1 MSARLVLGVRREGD
15 VVRLTSPSV
24 GYFTGAVASGR
35 TLSAGE
41 VAGTLITLGRATQL
55 VVPDDVA
62 GVVKSNAPERVHAPV
77 AFGSVL
83 YEFGAL
89 DSQPAKHSKRAAA
102 DATTAS
108 GALVFRAP
116 QTGRFW
122 LRTAPAEPA
131 LVAVGQ
137 VIESGA
143 ALGLIEVMKTF
154 TILQY
159 AATSTLPARARVVR
173 ILARDGAEV
182 AERDAL
188 LELEP
193 A

>member
-1 MSARLVLGVRREGD
+1 LYEL
-15 VVRLTSPSV
+15 
-24 GYFTGAVASGR
+24 GAVDSRLA
-35 TLSAGE
+35 T
-41 VAGTLITLGRATQL
+41 RA
-55 VVPDDVA
+55 
-62 GVVKSNAPERVHAPV
+62 KAP
-77 AFGSVL
+77 ST
-83 YEFGAL
+83 
-89 DSQPAKHSKRAAA
+89 

-137 VIESGA
+137 VIEPGA

-159 AATSTLPARARVVR
+159 AATAQLPARARVVR

-188 LELEP
+188 IELEP

>member
-1 MSARLVLGVRREGD
+1 VSAQLVLGVQRDGA

-24 GYFTGAVASGR
+24 GFFTGAVASGS
-35 TLSAGE
+35 TLAAGE
-41 VAGTLITLGRATQL
+41 VAGTLITLGRASEL
-55 VVPDDVA
+55 IVPDDVA
-62 GVVKSNAPERVHAPV
+62 GVVKSSAPERVHALV
-77 AFGSVL
+77 VYGSVL
-83 YEFGAL
+83 YELGAI
-89 DSQPAKHSKRAAA
+89 DSQLAVHSNKESAVAA
-102 DATTAS
+102 TAGS
-108 GALVFRAP
+108 ALVFRAP

-131 LVAVGQ
+131 QVSVGQ
-137 VIESGA
+137 VLETGS

-159 AATSTLPARARVVR
+159 AATAQLPARARVVR

-182 AERDAL
+182 AERDPL
-188 LELEP
+188 IELEP